1 MAITKVP
8 GACPWLQMPVVEMV
22 EELQE
27 ELQPPPR
34 QRQPLPLQLLI
45 VSPVGLVMVIVMQKT
60 MWPDVNLMVVI
71 AVNLMLTTGGTITAK
86 ELMHVSAKLK
96 LLPLPPPRPRL
107 QPNLLSVLIF
117 GKMMDI
123 VIPETI
129 FRNVNMTVV
138 IAAINLFL
146 IWTLIVEMIAT
157 VSTNQSLGYGIFL

>member
-1 MAITKVP
+1 MFGK
-8 GACPWLQMPVVEMV
+8 MMD
-22 EELQE
+22 
-27 ELQPPPR
+27 
-34 QRQPLPLQLLI
+34 I
-45 VSPVGLVMVIVMQKT
+45 VIPETIFRN
-60 MWPDVNLMVVI
+60 VNLMVAI

-96 LLPLPPPRPRL
+96 LQLHLPPPRPRL

-123 VIPETI
+123 VIPETT

-146 IWTLIVEMIAT
+146 IGTLIVAMIAT
-157 VSTNQSLGYGIFL
+157 VSTNQVLEMEFFFCFVTNLAHFAAYQVHLDLVALK

>member
-1 MAITKVP
+1 MGQT
-8 GACPWLQMPVVEMV
+8 
-22 EELQE
+22 
-27 ELQPPPR
+27 
-34 QRQPLPLQLLI
+34 

-129 FRNVNMTVV
+129 LVLAVSLMYRN
-138 IAAINLFL
+138 INK
-146 IWTLIVEMIAT
+146 IYI
-157 VSTNQSLGYGIFL
+157 Y